1 MVSKE
6 ALTFLV
12 SSLLFAC
19 SQSDSSST
27 NSFLIVVDVVD
38 IIADSDRITDLLIT
52 GQLKYAESVEAS
64 KSFLKDKQIPGEKVL
79 ILAKEDMI
87 AYLEVKKSYLL
98 EVTSDGDDTLKLIQ
112 NDESILL
119 LPRTNP
125 HTHVHQPKRRQVTQ
139 PKGIRQ

>member
-1 MVSKE
+1 M
-6 ALTFLV
+6 
-12 SSLLFAC
+12 
-19 SQSDSSST
+19 
-27 NSFLIVVDVVD
+27 
-38 IIADSDRITDLLIT
+38 LIT

-64 KSFLKDKQIPGEKVL
+64 KQIPREKVL
-79 ILAKEDMI
+79 ILAKKDMI

-98 EVTSDGDDTLKLIQ
+98 EVTSDGHDTLKLIQ